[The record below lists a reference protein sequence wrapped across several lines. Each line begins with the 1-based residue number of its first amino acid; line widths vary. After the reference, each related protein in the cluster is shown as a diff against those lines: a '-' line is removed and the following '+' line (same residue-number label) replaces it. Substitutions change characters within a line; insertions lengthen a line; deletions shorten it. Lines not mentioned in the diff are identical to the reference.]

1 MFAIAIVDA
10 MKSAIIFILLMALVG
25 AAAFTKPSEDD
36 FKRFVTA
43 RSTQADSNII
53 KAGWDQFQA
62 DEFVKSCTFNNRIL
76 WMSVQQNGQTI
87 YTGAFSHWFNR
98 AEVAKRMKTVK
109 DDVNVAKDKIES
121 IKIETKK

>member
-1 MFAIAIVDA
+1 
-10 MKSAIIFILLMALVG
+10 MKSAIIFLLLMALLG
-25 AAAFTKPSEDD
+25 AAALTKPSEDD

-43 RSTQADSNII
+43 KSTQADSNII
-53 KAGWDQFQA
+53 KAGWDQYQA
-62 DEFVKSCTFNNRIL
+62 DEFVKTCTFNNRIL

-98 AEVAKRMKTVK
+98 AEVAKQVKTVK
-109 DDVNVAKDKIES
+109 DDVNIAKDKIES